1 MEKIKL
7 PNGLECYSLSK
18 RETEFI
24 YSEVFSEQ
32 QYIQNNITL
41 CEGDCIFDV
50 GANIGLFA
58 LFMTQMK
65 KSLKIFA
72 FEPVEPIFKVLN
84 DNLCLHDLSNVLPFN
99 FGLGAKN
106 KAERVF
112 TFYPNMPGNS
122 TERPKEKIAQRQV
135 MIDAIG
141 EEQTNYFFQSDRVLG
156 EVRTLSRVIQD
167 LSIDS
172 IDLLKIDVEGE
183 ELSVIQGIE
192 SDDWSKVK
200 QIVAEVHDIDNRLEQ
215 FRDLLQN
222 YGFKVRIE
230 KNTLLPTLSN
240 NFNVYAMRQ
249 TQSE

>member
-1 MEKIKL
+1 
-7 PNGLECYSLSK
+7 
-18 RETEFI
+18 
-24 YSEVFSEQ
+24 
-32 QYIQNNITL
+32 
-41 CEGDCIFDV
+41 
-50 GANIGLFA
+50 
-58 LFMTQMK
+58 
-65 KSLKIFA
+65 
-72 FEPVEPIFKVLN
+72 
-84 DNLCLHDLSNVLPFN
+84 
-99 FGLGAKN
+99 
-106 KAERVF
+106 
-112 TFYPNMPGNS
+112 
-122 TERPKEKIAQRQV
+122 
-135 MIDAIG
+135 
-141 EEQTNYFFQSDRVLG
+141 YFFQSDRVLG

-172 IDLLKIDVEGE
+172 IDLLKVDVEGE

-192 SDDWSKVK
+192 SDDCSKVK